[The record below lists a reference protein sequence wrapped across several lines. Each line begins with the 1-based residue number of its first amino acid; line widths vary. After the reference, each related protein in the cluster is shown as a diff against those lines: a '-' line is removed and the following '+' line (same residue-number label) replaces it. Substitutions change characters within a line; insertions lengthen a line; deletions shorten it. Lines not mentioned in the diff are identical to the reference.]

1 MKRCFVDTNLFVRY
15 LTDDDTE
22 KADRV
27 EALLGEAF
35 EGRVRLVT
43 ADLVLLELVWVL
55 ESSYDLKSVEIAP
68 MIRSILATPGMEV
81 INGAL
86 LAEALD
92 HYEGNNID
100 IVDGYIAAL
109 MEKLNITHV
118 YSFDRKY
125 LSRLNS
131 LKRVRCTARA
141 IPSRG

>member
-15 LTDDDTE
+15 LTDDDAE

-27 EALLGEAF
+27 EALLGEAS

-43 ADLVLLELVWVL
+43 ADLVLVELVWVL
-55 ESSYDLKSVEIAP
+55 ESSYDLKPVEIAP

-109 MEKLNITHV
+109 MEKLNITDV
-118 YSFDRKY
+118 YSFDRKH
-125 LSRLNS
+125 LSRLKS
-131 LKRVRCTARA
+131 LKR
-141 IPSRG
+141 IEP

>member
-15 LTDDDTE
+15 LTDDDAE

-27 EALLGEAF
+27 EALLGEAS

-43 ADLVLLELVWVL
+43 ADLVLVELVWVL
-55 ESSYDLKSVEIAP
+55 ESSYDLKPVEIAP

-81 INGAL
+81 INGTL

-109 MEKLNITHV
+109 MEKLNITDV
-118 YSFDRKY
+118 YSFDRKH
-125 LSRLNS
+125 LSRLKS
-131 LKRVRCTARA
+131 LKQ
-141 IPSRG
+141 IEP

>member
-1 MKRCFVDTNLFVRY
+1 MKSCFVDTNLFVRY
-15 LTDDDTE
+15 LTNDDAK

-27 EALLGEAF
+27 EALLSEAS

-43 ADLVLLELVWVL
+43 ADLVLVELVWVL
-55 ESSYDLKSVEIAP
+55 ESSYDLKPVEIAP

-109 MEKLNITHV
+109 MEKLNITDV
-118 YSFDRKY
+118 YSFDRKH
-125 LSRLNS
+125 LSRLKS
-131 LKRVRCTARA
+131 LKR
-141 IPSRG
+141 IEP

>member
-1 MKRCFVDTNLFVRY
+1 MKSCFVDTNLFVRY
-15 LTDDDTE
+15 LTDDDAE

-27 EALLGEAF
+27 EALLGEAS

-43 ADLVLLELVWVL
+43 ADLVLVELVWVL
-55 ESSYDLKSVEIAP
+55 ESSYDLKPVEIAP

-86 LAEALD
+86 LAKALD

-109 MEKLNITHV
+109 MEKLNITDI
-118 YSFDRKY
+118 YSFDRKH
-125 LSRLNS
+125 LSRLKR
-131 LKRVRCTARA
+131 LKR
-141 IPSRG
+141 IEP